1 MHGEALADE
10 KLRALSAVDAKRR
23 ARDFECL
30 LRAPQA
36 LPCEPSNEDASAQP
50 ACPELLE
57 HRLLSRAID
66 LLVIPCEAT

>member
-23 ARDFECL
+23 ACDFECL

-36 LPCEPSNEDASAQP
+36 LPCQPSNEDASAQL